1 MKNLESNTEFSRTS
15 TSGANS
21 GHTPRQGAGNHDSE
35 QGNSSNKNS
44 SDAYGKPAWM
54 SDPLV
59 KEIPAKKLQFLE
71 ELFAQGQGK
80 SQKELMAFFMPAM
93 KRARQENLT
102 FTPQEVSAA
111 IAAIKKYSSAEELKK
126 IDKILEKSKQGG
138 K

>member
-1 MKNLESNTEFSRTS
+1 MENLRNNPESGSQRI
-15 TSGANS
+15 SGTNS
-21 GHTPRQGAGNHDSE
+21 GSTGQETGSYGTGDSAP
-35 QGNSSNKNS
+35 GKNTSS
-44 SDAYGKPAWM
+44 GRPAWM

-71 ELFAQGQGK
+71 QLFAQGQGK

-93 KRARQENLT
+93 KKARQENLT